1 MLAHIISRAFGKF
14 ANAKFPTTIQ
24 NFINSN
30 YCNLLKLNM
39 EEFLNPKEYKSL
51 CLLFTRELVK
61 KRELA
66 SNSFICPTDSFI
78 MAQGVI
84 SQNSAL
90 QIKGKSYNIE
100 EFIDRELSNFE
111 NGEFINFYLSPKD
124 YHRYHA
130 PCDMQI
136 LSAKHIPGE
145 LFPVNRPAL
154 NYVKSL
160 FARNERVVLEC
171 KYNEQ
176 IFYMVMVGAL
186 NVGKMKF
193 YFDDNIQTNV
203 KQAAK
208 TEYKYENL
216 HVKKGAELGCFE
228 MGSTVVLIL
237 PNGFDKMQNK
247 ENMAVKFS
255 EGLSID

>member
-1 MLAHIISRAFGKF
+1 MLAHTISRAFGRF
-14 ANAKFPTTIQ
+14 ANTKFRPSLQ
-24 NFINSN
+24 NFINNS
-30 YCNLLKLNM
+30 YVNLLGLNM
-39 EEFLNPKEYKSL
+39 DEFLNPKEYESL
-51 CLLFTRELVK
+51 CLLFTRELTK

-66 SNSFICPTDSFI
+66 SSSFICPTDSFI
-78 MAQGVI
+78 MAQGTI
-84 SQNSAL
+84 LQNSAL
-90 QIKGKSYNIE
+90 QIKGKSYSIE
-100 EFIDRELSNFE
+100 EFIDAKLTSFE

-154 NYVKSL
+154 NYIKSL
-160 FARNERVVLEC
+160 FARNERVVLTC
-171 KYNEQ
+171 RYNEQ

-186 NVGKMKF
+186 NVGKMQF
-193 YFDDNIQTNV
+193 YFDSKIQTNV
-203 KQAAK
+203 NKSSK
-208 TEYKYENL
+208 TEYEYENL
-216 HVKKGAELGCFE
+216 IVKKGETLGCFE

-237 PNGFDKMQNK
+237 PNNFVKMQNK
-247 ENMAVKFS
+247 ENKPVKFG

>member
-1 MLAHIISRAFGKF
+1 MLAHAISRAFGKF
-14 ANAKFPTTIQ
+14 ANTKFPHTIQ
-24 NFINSN
+24 NFINSS

-39 EEFLNPKEYKSL
+39 NEFLHPKEYESL
-51 CLLFTRELVK
+51 CLLFTRELIK
-61 KRELA
+61 KREVA
-66 SNSFICPTDSFI
+66 KNIFICPTDSFI
-78 MAQGVI
+78 MAQGEI
-84 SQNSAL
+84 SKNTAL

-100 EFIDRELSNFE
+100 EFVDEKLSNFE

-154 NYVKSL
+154 NYIKSL
-160 FARNERVVLEC
+160 FARNERVVLTC
-171 KYNEQ
+171 KYNED

-193 YFDDNIQTNV
+193 YFDEQIQTNV
-203 KQAAK
+203 KHTLK

-216 HVKKGAELGCFE
+216 HVKKGDELGCFE

-237 PNGFDKMQNK
+237 PNGFIKMQNK

-255 EGLSID
+255 EDLSID